1 MFDPLS
7 EPGPVLAAALD
18 PLVCGDLTD
27 YEVVD
32 ALVAWDRMV
41 SWATARQAELVAELA
56 HRRCLVGVHEGER
69 TPRRDDVD
77 EFAADELAVHL
88 RLTKRAAEARLAFAL
103 GMERLP
109 RTAGALRVGQIDARR
124 AAVIAESVLLLSDAA
139 AATVE
144 ARVLPRAP
152 EQTTGQ
158 LRGCCARAVIRTD
171 PGAADRRNQVAYRER
186 AAVLTPLPDGMA
198 ELLVRLRADTAVAV
212 WAVLDTAARQP
223 SRAGAAGAAAD
234 DRTMDARRADALAD
248 LVLGGVAADAA
259 TGPHLRVLVTAVGVE
274 GSGTSKAAE
283 PAELAG
289 YGPLPPA
296 LTRVLT
302 TAASD
307 RSVVTVSVGAS
318 PPTGGADRYRPSAA
332 LDRYVRARDRHC
344 QFPTCRQPAHRGDL
358 DHIIAFPLGPTTAQN
373 LAALCRRHHRL
384 KQRPRWG
391 LARGP
396 DGTLEWMT
404 PTGHVVPTRSD

>member
-1 MFDPLS
+1 MFDSLS
-7 EPGPVLAAALD
+7 EPGPVLAAALE
-18 PLVCGDLTD
+18 PLVGGDLTD

-32 ALVAWDRMV
+32 AIAGWDRMV
-41 SWATARQAELVAELA
+41 SWATARQAELVSELA

-69 TPRRDDVD
+69 TPRRDEVD
-77 EFAADELAVHL
+77 EFAADELALHL

-103 GMERLP
+103 GLERLT
-109 RTAGALRVGQIDARR
+109 RTAAALRAGQIDARR
-124 AAVIAESVLLLSDAA
+124 AAVIADAVLLLTDAA
-139 AATVE
+139 AAQVE
-144 ARVLPRAP
+144 QRVLPGAA

-158 LRGCCARAVIRTD
+158 LRACCARAVIRTD
-171 PGAADRRNQVAYRER
+171 PKAADRRHRAACRER
-186 AAVLTPLPDGMA
+186 AAVLTPAPDGMA

-212 WAVLDTAARQP
+212 WAVLDTLARQP
-223 SRAGAAGAAAD
+223 
-234 DRTMDARRADALAD
+234 RRADALAD

-259 TGPHLRVLVTAVGVE
+259 TGPHLRVLVTAVGA
-274 GSGTSKAAE
+274 GSGRSE

-296 LTRVLT
+296 LTREL
-302 TAASD
+302 ALANSH

-318 PPTGGADRYRPSAA
+318 PPTGGEDRYRPSAA

-358 DHIIAFPLGPTTAQN
+358 DHIIAFPLGPTTAEN
-373 LAALCRRHHRL
+373 LTALCRRHHRL
-384 KQRPRWG
+384 KQHPGWG

-396 DGTLEWMT
+396 DGTPEWTT
-404 PTGHVVPTRSD
+404 PTGHVLPTRSD